1 MATTTVTVNA
11 NTSPA
16 INNLKKLQKQV
27 QSTNDGFNKLSGL
40 LKGLAIGT
48 FITQILR
55 SADAI
60 DELSKATGIGIAEIN
75 GLSAAILANGGDAEV
90 ASKAVTTFA
99 QSIDEAAQ
107 GSAKTQYQF
116 EQLGVTLDDLRN
128 LSESDLLRKT
138 IDGLSK
144 MPAGAQRTATAMD
157 LLGKGVRTVDFD
169 GLNKDLDGFITKSKT
184 AEPGIKNAAT
194 LFSNIQNVV
203 KAFGTELTKTS
214 GPLTE
219 FLVKLTQNTEAIAKA
234 LVDLTKIVATAAAA
248 FLIFGKVLPAISK
261 GMTLLQTIL
270 TTKMVGGFAALG
282 AGIKRNITAI
292 INFDGKITQAATAA
306 GLAVTKFTK
315 LKQVLFSLG
324 ALFANVL
331 RILLRFTG
339 IIGILFTV
347 AQAVDFLTK
356 RFLNFSVLEW
366 VGKKFEFAVGKVK
379 EFLRYIGLMDESV
392 AASNDAMSKGPQ
404 GPRRLGEEQRQQ
416 LREVAK
422 ANQSLAASI
431 QEVTKKYKDQNDQIV
446 ENLRLEELYLN
457 LSEEN
462 IDIAKAQRE
471 IYDRAI
477 ESITELQ
484 NKKAQL
490 KPEEKAYADE
500 IDKQIKIIEE
510 SIAVDQDRASKAIS
524 NLYAMRQAQ
533 EEFNRSLED
542 TARELQKAST
552 LAELEE
558 ELNLIGLYG
567 DELEKQTRLN
577 EINRNLRQEQQQL
590 AIDLLRLEKDR
601 NRLGEVTYT
610 AERQR
615 IIKQMADA
623 VELSEARIS
632 AFEEEQKRKVE
643 LEQSYSEGAKRALQD
658 VAEQFKPINV
668 AQDAV
673 KKGFD
678 AIGNAIDEF
687 VETGKFSFKQ
697 FAASIIADIAK
708 IVAKALVLQAIKSIF
723 GGFGIPGLA
732 EGGPAKAGKPYIV
745 GEKGPELFVPNTSG
759 TVVPNNAMKNG
770 VATGAVNAP
779 VTNNYITN
787 NINAVDA
794 KSVAQLFAE
803 NRKVLLGTVKMAE
816 RELPYMA

>member
-1 MATTTVTVNA
+1 MSTTTVTVNA

-27 QSTNDGFNKLSGL
+27 QNTNDGFNKLSGL

-48 FITQILR
+48 FITSIIR

-75 GLSAAILANGGDAEV
+75 GLSSAMIANGGDAEV
-90 ASKAVTTFA
+90 ASKAVTVFA

-116 EQLGVTLDDLRN
+116 EQLGISLNDLRN

-144 MPAGAQRTATAMD
+144 MPAGAQRTAVALD

-169 GLNKDLDGFITKSKT
+169 GLNKDLDGFITKSKA
-184 AEPGIKNAAT
+184 AEPGIKNAAE
-194 LFSNIQNVV
+194 LFGNIQNII
-203 KAFGTELTKTS
+203 KAFGTELTKSSS
-214 GPLTE
+214 GLTE
-219 FLVKLTQNTEAIAKA
+219 FLVEITKNTEAIAKA
-234 LVDLTKIVATAAAA
+234 LVDLTKIVASAAAA
-248 FLIFGKVLPAISK
+248 FLIFGKVIPAVTK

-270 TTKMVGGFAALG
+270 TATTSGGFAKLAQ
-282 AGIKRNITAI
+282 GIKTSFIAMK
-292 INFDGKITQAATAA
+292 NFDGKITQAAVAA
-306 GLAVTKFTK
+306 GQAVTKFTK
-315 LKQVLFSLG
+315 LKQVLFSLS
-324 ALFANVL
+324 AIFANML
-331 RILLRFTG
+331 KILLRFGG
-339 IIGILFTV
+339 IVGILFTV

-366 VGKKFEFAVGKVK
+366 VGKKFEFAIGKVK

-392 AASNDAMSKGPQ
+392 EASNNAMSKGPQ
-404 GPRRLGEEQRQQ
+404 GPRRLGDEQRQQ

-422 ANQSLAASI
+422 ANQALAASI
-431 QEVTKKYKDQNDQIV
+431 QEVTRKYKDQNDQIV
-446 ENLRLEELYLN
+446 ENLNLEKLYMN

-462 IDIAKAQRE
+462 IDIAKAQRDV
-471 IYDRAI
+471 YDRAI

-490 KPEEKAYADE
+490 KPEEQAYAAE
-500 IDKQIKIIEE
+500 IDKQIKIIED
-510 SIAVDQDRASKAIS
+510 SIAVDQERASKAIS

-533 EEFNRSLED
+533 EDFNRSLED
-542 TARELQKAST
+542 TARELEKAST
-552 LAELEE
+552 LADLQE

-590 AIDLLRLEKDR
+590 AIELLRLEKDR
-601 NRLGEVTYT
+601 NRIGEATYA

-615 IIKQMADA
+615 IVKQMADA
-623 VELSEARIS
+623 VELSEARIA
-632 AFEEEQKRKVE
+632 AFEEEQKRKTE
-643 LEQSYSEGAKRALQD
+643 LEGSYAEGAKRALID
-658 VAEQFKPINV
+658 IADQFKPINI

-678 AIGNAIDEF
+678 AIGNAIDDF
-687 VETGKFSFKQ
+687 VETGKFSFKS
-697 FAASIIADIAK
+697 FAASVIADLSK
-708 IVAKALVLQAIKSIF
+708 IIAKALILQAIKSIF
-723 GGFGIPGLA
+723 GNFGIPGLA
-732 EGGPAKAGKPYIV
+732 TGGPAKAGQPYIV
-745 GEKGPELFVPNTSG
+745 GEKGPELFVPKTSG
-759 TVVPNNAMKNG
+759 TVVPNDAMKNG

-779 VTNNYITN
+779 VTNNYNTY

-803 NRKVLLGTVKMAE
+803 NRRTLLGSVRMAE